1 MSVSKLAQAGFRKVG
16 RWVMGPERPEYDLDA
31 EKKTYNI
38 LYSFVSGD
46 EVLYIGKTTIA
57 LRDRMY
63 QYQRPGPS
71 QRTNIRV
78 NAAIAARLSD
88 GSSIEIHVL
97 PDPGD
102 LEYKGFHLNLAAG
115 LEDSLIGTLKPTW
128 NKTGK

>member
-1 MSVSKLAQAGFRKVG
+1 MSVSKLAKVGFRKVG
-16 RWVMGPERPEYDLDA
+16 RWSMGKERPEYELDA
-31 EKKTYNI
+31 EKITYNV
-38 LYSFVSGD
+38 LYSFVSD
-46 EVLYIGKTTIA
+46 TEILYIGKTTIA

-78 NAAIAARLSD
+78 NAAISEMLKI
-88 GSSIEIHVL
+88 GSSVDVYAL

-102 LEYKGFHLNLAAG
+102 MEYKGFHLNLAAG
-115 LEDSLIGTLKPTW
+115 LEDSLISELKPTW

>member
-1 MSVSKLAQAGFRKVG
+1 MISRFRKVGFRRVG
-16 RWVMGPERPEYDLDA
+16 RWVMGVERPEYELDA
-31 EKKTYNI
+31 EKMTCNV

-46 EVLYIGKTTIA
+46 EILYIGKTTIT

-78 NAAIAARLSD
+78 NA
-88 GSSIEIHVL
+88 SIRDKLESGASIMIHAL

-102 LEYKGFHLNLAAG
+102 MEYRGFHLNLAAG
-115 LEDSLIGTLKPTW
+115 LEDSLISELKPTW

>member
-1 MSVSKLAQAGFRKVG
+1 MISTLKKLGFRWVG
-16 RWVMGPERPEYDLDA
+16 CWKMGDERPEYELDE
-31 EKKTYNI
+31 EKTTYNI
-38 LYSFVSGD
+38 LYSFVSGN
-46 EVLYIGKTTIA
+46 EILYIGKTTIA

-78 NAAIAARLSD
+78 NEAIAGRLAD
-88 GSSIEIHVL
+88 GATIEIHVL

-102 LEYKGFHLNLAAG
+102 MEYRGFHLNLAAG
-115 LEDSLIGTLKPTW
+115 LEDSLISDLKPTW

>member
-1 MSVSKLAQAGFRKVG
+1 MSVSKLAKVGFRKVG
-16 RWVMGPERPEYDLDA
+16 CWSMGEERPEYELNA
-31 EKKTYNI
+31 EKMTYNV
-38 LYSFVSGD
+38 LYSFVSGT
-46 EVLYIGKTTIA
+46 EILYIGKTSVA

-78 NAAIAARLSD
+78 NAAISEMLKT
-88 GSSIEIHVL
+88 GSTVDVHTL

-102 LEYKGFHLNLAAG
+102 MEYKGFHLNLAAG
-115 LEDSLIGTLKPTW
+115 LEDSLIRELKPTW